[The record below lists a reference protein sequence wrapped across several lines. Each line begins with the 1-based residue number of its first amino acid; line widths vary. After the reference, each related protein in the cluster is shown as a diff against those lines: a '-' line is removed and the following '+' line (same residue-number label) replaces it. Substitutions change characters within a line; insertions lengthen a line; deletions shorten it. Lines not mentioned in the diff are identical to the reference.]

1 MSAKGS
7 GGDRLVNP
15 AKADD
20 AGQRPRA
27 KAVDV
32 AARAQVSIA
41 TVSLVA
47 NGKAAGRV
55 SESTSRRVL
64 KAIEELGYVVNS
76 AARSLATGRRQCVA
90 LVASDMTN
98 PFISTIAAGVSEALG
113 TQIQLLLAV
122 SGSGSQTPDVE
133 QVLNF
138 GVDGVLLDFPMA
150 MGTEHLEAPCP
161 VVLLDDPNT
170 PKGASSVYFDLQRGA
185 RELANHLT
193 GLGHQTIVYLDT
205 PRQLATFQ
213 DRRRYL
219 ADQLKRHDKNIRILR
234 KASDIEVGSARA
246 TVAAFWDTWE
256 RAGATAIVAASD
268 VQAYGVLAALSD
280 LGVSVPEQVSVA
292 SFDDLPFA
300 AITSPPLTAISLS
313 AFDLGF
319 EAATL
324 LQDII
329 ERGERAQRSV
339 LLPTQLVERS
349 STGPAKIRRRRT
361 KS

>member
-1 MSAKGS
+1 LTNLA
-7 GGDRLVNP
+7 R
-15 AKADD
+15 ADEVS
-20 AGQRPRA
+20 QRPRA

-55 SESTSRRVL
+55 SESTCRRVMQ
-64 KAIEELGYVVNS
+64 AIEELGYVVNS
-76 AARSLATGRRQCVA
+76 AARSLATGRRECVA
-90 LVASDMTN
+90 LVARDMTN
-98 PFISTIAAGVSEALG
+98 PFISTIAAGVAEALG
-113 TQIQLLLAV
+113 TQTQLLLAV

-150 MGTEHLEAPCP
+150 MDIKQLETPCP

-170 PKGASSVYFDLQRGA
+170 PAGASSVYFDLQRGA
-185 RELANHLT
+185 RDLANHLT

-219 ADQLKRHDKNIRILR
+219 TEQLKRHDRSVKVLR
-234 KASDIEVGSARA
+234 TSSDIEVG
-246 TVAAFWDTWE
+246 AALAAVTNSWPAWE
-256 RAGATAIVAASD
+256 QAGATAIVAASD
-268 VQAYGVLAALSD
+268 VQAYGTLAALND
-280 LGVSVPEQVSVA
+280 LGVAVPDQISVA

-329 ERGERAQRSV
+329 ERGDRAQRNV
-339 LLPTQLVERS
+339 LLPTHLVERS
-349 STGPAKIRRRRT
+349 STGQAGGRKRGG
-361 KS
+361 KN